1 MKIKPVINEKDK
13 LTIVQKLGYG
23 SGDIFGGGAMI
34 IVGFMYLFFL
44 TDVVKLAPSLAGIVI
59 LISKMWDAVSD
70 PLMGILSD
78 RTKTRFGRRRP
89 YFLLGIFFIVI
100 SMLLLWY
107 PVNFKSEL
115 YRFAFV
121 LFSYLF
127 FSTVITMV
135 MIPYN
140 ALASELTGD
149 YNERTSLTAFRIFFS
164 SASSLICAVLPME
177 IVKRSAD
184 IRQGYITMGLVFGI
198 FFALPFITTFL
209 FTKEKSEFQ
218 KLKPKLDLRETFI
231 KPFTI
236 PSFVRILTM
245 FLFSFLAMDV
255 MMSVMIYFMTYYLGR
270 GNESD
275 FVFGTLLVVQI
286 VSLPFYSFLS
296 KKTGKRN
303 AFLAAGSA
311 WVMILLGSL
320 LIKPNN
326 PHSFIYIL
334 AGLMGFASGGIVIM
348 IYAIFPDMPDIDEL
362 YTGKRR
368 EGTYAGMFTFLRKLS
383 SALALFLISQ
393 AIQIAGYMPPKTSVV
408 NGVTKSINQV
418 QNPSFILTIRL
429 IFAVTPILLLIFS
442 LYGDLKYKLTPTIHA
457 QLKGYLE
464 RQRARVIAGNA
475 MDDEPDED
483 KKLFYELKKIL

>member
-218 KLKPKLDLRETFI
+218 KLKPKLDVRETFI

-245 FLFSFLAMDV
+245 FLFSFL
-255 MMSVMIYFMTYYLGR
+255 I
-270 GNESD
+270 
-275 FVFGTLLVVQI
+275 
-286 VSLPFYSFLS
+286 
-296 KKTGKRN
+296 GKRKGQS
-303 AFLAAGSA
+303 AAGKRLHHYYSY
-311 WVMILLGSL
+311 VMFLRQRDYFASSIL
-320 LIKPNN
+320 LIKR
-326 PHSFIYIL
+326 II
-334 AGLMGFASGGIVIM
+334 
-348 IYAIFPDMPDIDEL
+348 
-362 YTGKRR
+362 
-368 EGTYAGMFTFLRKLS
+368 
-383 SALALFLISQ
+383 
-393 AIQIAGYMPPKTSVV
+393 
-408 NGVTKSINQV
+408 
-418 QNPSFILTIRL
+418 
-429 IFAVTPILLLIFS
+429 
-442 LYGDLKYKLTPTIHA
+442 
-457 QLKGYLE
+457 
-464 RQRARVIAGNA
+464 
-475 MDDEPDED
+475 
-483 KKLFYELKKIL
+483 

>member
-1 MKIKPVINEKDK
+1 MKIKPVIDEKDK

-44 TDVVKLAPSLAGIVI
+44 TDVIKLAPSLAGIVI
-59 LISKMWDAVSD
+59 LISKMWDAVND

-100 SMLLLWY
+100 SMILLWY

-121 LFSYLF
+121 FFSYLF

-184 IRQGYITMGLVFGI
+184 VRQGYITMGLVFGI

-231 KPFTI
+231 KLFTI

-286 VSLPFYSFLS
+286 ISLPFYSFLS

-326 PHSFIYIL
+326 PPSFIYIL

-348 IYAIFPDMPDIDEL
+348 IYAIFPDMPDIYEL

-368 EGTYAGMFTFLRKLS
+368 EGTY
-383 SALALFLISQ
+383 
-393 AIQIAGYMPPKTSVV
+393 
-408 NGVTKSINQV
+408 
-418 QNPSFILTIRL
+418 
-429 IFAVTPILLLIFS
+429 
-442 LYGDLKYKLTPTIHA
+442 
-457 QLKGYLE
+457 
-464 RQRARVIAGNA
+464 
-475 MDDEPDED
+475 
-483 KKLFYELKKIL
+483 